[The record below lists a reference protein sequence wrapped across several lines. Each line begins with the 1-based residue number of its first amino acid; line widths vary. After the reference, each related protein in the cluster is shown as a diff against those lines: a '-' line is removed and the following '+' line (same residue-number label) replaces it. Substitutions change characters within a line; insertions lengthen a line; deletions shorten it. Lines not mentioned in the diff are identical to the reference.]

1 MDVVVPKFYSHFSV
15 LYMFLLLLR
24 ISSNVLRLFPF
35 KRKAAGK
42 GVRWSGLEVKK
53 RTHV

>member
-1 MDVVVPKFYSHFSV
+1 MDVVVSNFYSHFSV

-35 KRKAAGK
+35 KRKAAGSLFRK
-42 GVRWSGLEVKK
+42 FPK
-53 RTHV
+53 RSKSKDT